1 MLWMPA
7 SASSMPLQ
15 LAWNRVPAHTWCS
28 CVHAG
33 TTACYPCCT
42 HAQARITCWDMHARH
57 LHILLPVRVLCTLHV
72 LHTSGDHFNEAT
84 SPLQDRDSSQRL
96 CPATTVR
103 PALTPGVRC
112 SARLGDLRGKLE
124 AAQAEHDR
132 LAGQVDKLRGDVR
145 SALSLLDGLKKQAQ
159 PDQQ

>member
-1 MLWMPA
+1 M
-7 SASSMPLQ
+7 
-15 LAWNRVPAHTWCS
+15 
-28 CVHAG
+28 
-33 TTACYPCCT
+33 
-42 HAQARITCWDMHARH
+42 
-57 LHILLPVRVLCTLHV
+57 
-72 LHTSGDHFNEAT
+72 
-84 SPLQDRDSSQRL
+84 
-96 CPATTVR
+96 
-103 PALTPGVRC
+103 RC